1 MAVVQISRIQ
11 LRRGK
16 KLSGEGLPQLASGEL
31 AWAIDAQE
39 LWIGNGAVGEGAP
52 SVGNTRLLTEVDNL
66 LDFGTYIYKDG
77 DSIIQTGLDT
87 NYPVVRTLQ
96 SRMDDMVS
104 AAGYGIVSDTI
115 DQTTLIQH
123 AIDNLFLEN
132 ATTGVKSR
140 VTLVF
145 GPGQYSFSSTIYLPS
160 YVTILGAGMQ
170 KTVFNY
176 TPTFNITGST
186 TGTSAVLTTVN
197 ATSAMVGY
205 IVAGPGIPTNTTV
218 TTVVVGVSLTLS
230 NNTTLL
236 QSSVGFTVTNPAP
249 AFEFINDTSTTSLRK
264 TAVGIEYNL
273 QPKFCSLSEFT
284 LTTSA
289 IMSTAFSMYS
299 VRDSEFKNIE
309 LSGNLDLV
317 NGTSKAVELKA
328 FSSVVTCQR
337 NSFINVTAKGYINDV
352 YAEQD
357 IFNNLFS
364 DCKFLTS
371 MYGIQFGNFVM
382 NPVKTSRPV
391 GYEYGPRKNIIENCY
406 FDTINRE
413 GILITNGTGNRSR
426 GNTFS
431 NVGNDNSNY
440 LNSYNQIK
448 FISEGNSS
456 IQDNFDRSETY
467 DFIETTHTISPTDLS
482 HENYL
487 LPYKREVSGKV
498 QFTEKE
504 TRTLPVTYSPTS
516 FTNLFRIPVDA
527 SMSLDIN
534 YILESTSYTQM
545 RKGKLS
551 ISYDVNTS
559 TVQISDDYDYTGTA
573 LGNDNITFNASIV
586 SGCIMIVYKN
596 TNTNDTILSPSKFTY
611 SYSAL
616 S

>member
-77 DSIIQTGLDT
+77 DSIVQTGLDP

-96 SRMDDMVS
+96 SRLDDVVS
-104 AAGYGIVSDTI
+104 AAAYGIVSDTI
-115 DQTTLIQH
+115 DQTTLIQQ

-145 GPGQYSFSSTIYLPS
+145 APGEYTFSSTIYLPS
-160 YVTILGAGMQ
+160 YVTILGSGVQ
-170 KTVFNY
+170 KTIFHY
-176 TPTFNITGST
+176 
-186 TGTSAVLTTVN
+186 TGT
-197 ATSAMVGY
+197 GK
-205 IVAGPGIPTNTTV
+205 
-218 TTVVVGVSLTLS
+218 
-230 NNTTLL
+230 
-236 QSSVGFTVTNPAP
+236 
-249 AFEFINDTSTTSLRK
+249 AFEFINDTSTTSVRK

-284 LTTSA
+284 LTTSS
-289 IMSTAFSMYS
+289 ITATALSMYS
-299 VRDSEFKNIE
+299 VRDSVFSNIE
-309 LSGNLDLV
+309 LVGNFDAV
-317 NGTSKAVELKA
+317 SGTSKAVELKA

-337 NSFINVTAKGYINDV
+337 NSFINLTAKGYTNDI

-371 MYGIQFGNFVM
+371 KYGIQFGNFTM
-382 NPVKTSRPV
+382 NPVKSSRPA

-426 GNTFS
+426 GNTFKD
-431 NVGNDNSNY
+431 VGNNAAGNSYNV
-440 LNSYNQIK
+440 YNQIK
-448 FISEGNSS
+448 FVSEGNSS
-456 IQDNFDRSETY
+456 SQDNFDRSEPY
-467 DFIETTHTISPTDLS
+467 DFTESTHTTSATDLS
-482 HENYL
+482 HSNFVLSYV
-487 LPYKREVSGKV
+487 REVSGKV
-498 QFTEKE
+498 RFTETE
-504 TRTLPVTYSPTS
+504 TRTLPMIYSPTS
-516 FTNLFRIPVDA
+516 YSDLFRIPVNA
-527 SMSLDIN
+527 SMSLEIN

-545 RKGKLS
+545 RSGKL
-551 ISYDVNTS
+551 IVTYDVNTS
-559 TVQISDDYDYTGTA
+559 TVQIADEYDYTGTA
-573 LGNDNITFNASIV
+573 LGNDNITFNASILA
-586 SGCIMIVYKN
+586 GCIMIVYKN
-596 TNTNDTILSPSKFTY
+596 TNTNDNIGSPSKFTY

>member
-66 LDFGTYIYKDG
+66 LDFGAYIYKDG
-77 DSIIQTGLDT
+77 DSIVQTGLDT
-87 NYPVVRTLQ
+87 NYPIVRTLQ
-96 SRMDDMVS
+96 SRLDEMVS
-104 AAGYGIVSDTI
+104 AASYGIFSDTI
-115 DQTTLIQH
+115 NQQTLIQH

-145 GPGQYSFSSTIYLPS
+145 GPGEYTFNSTIYLPS
-160 YVTILGAGMQ
+160 YVTILGAGIQ
-170 KTVFNY
+170 KTKFNY
-176 TPTFNITGST
+176 AGTGK
-186 TGTSAVLTTVN
+186 
-197 ATSAMVGY
+197 
-205 IVAGPGIPTNTTV
+205 
-218 TTVVVGVSLTLS
+218 
-230 NNTTLL
+230 
-236 QSSVGFTVTNPAP
+236 
-249 AFEFINDTSTTSLRK
+249 AFEFINDTSTTTVRK

-284 LTTSA
+284 LTTSSIDA
-289 IMSTAFSMYS
+289 TALSMYA
-299 VRDSEFKNIE
+299 VRDSVFTNIE
-309 LSGNLDLV
+309 LVGNLDLV
-317 NGTSKAVELKA
+317 TGTSKAIELKA

-337 NSFINVTAKGYINDV
+337 NSFVNVTAKGYINDV

-371 MYGIQFGNFVM
+371 MYGIWFGNFVM
-382 NPVKTSRPV
+382 NPIKASRPV
-391 GYEYGPRKNIIENCY
+391 GYEFGPRKNIIENCY

-413 GILITNGTGNRSR
+413 GILITNGFGNRSR
-426 GNTFS
+426 GNTFKD
-431 NVGNDNSNY
+431 VGNNAGGNAT
-440 LNSYNQIK
+440 NIYNQIK
-448 FISEGNSS
+448 FTSEGNSS
-456 IQDNFDRSETY
+456 SQENFDRSNPF
-467 DFIETTHTISPTDLS
+467 DTTEDISRG
-482 HENYL
+482 NYGL
-487 LPYKREVSGKV
+487 TYKREVSGKV
-498 QFTEKE
+498 QFTETE
-504 TRTLPVTYSPTS
+504 TRTLPVIYSPTS
-516 FTNLFRIPVDA
+516 FSNLFRIPVDA
-527 SMSLDIN
+527 SMSLEIN

-545 RKGKLS
+545 RRGKLS

-596 TNTNDTILSPSKFTY
+596 TNTNDTTLIPSKFTY

>member
-77 DSIIQTGLDT
+77 DSIVQTGLDT

-96 SRMDDMVS
+96 SRLDEMVS
-104 AAGYGIVSDTI
+104 AASYGIVSDTI
-115 DQTTLIQH
+115 NQQTLIQH

-145 GPGQYSFSSTIYLPS
+145 GPGEYTFNSTIYLPS
-160 YVTILGAGMQ
+160 YVTILGAGIQ
-170 KTVFNY
+170 KTKFNY
-176 TPTFNITGST
+176 TPTTFNITGST
-186 TGTSAVLTTVN
+186 TGTSAVVTTAN

-205 IVAGPGIPTNTTV
+205 VIVGTGIPTNTTV

-236 QSSVGFTVTNPAP
+236 QSSVGFTVIDPAP
-249 AFEFINDTSTTSLRK
+249 AFEFINDTSTTSVRK

-289 IMSTAFSMYS
+289 IISTALSMYA

-309 LSGNLDLV
+309 LIGNLNLV
-317 NGTSKAVELKA
+317 TGTSKAIELKA

-337 NSFINVTAKGYINDV
+337 NSFINVTADRYINDV

-371 MYGIQFGNFVM
+371 MYGIRFGNFVM
-382 NPVKTSRPV
+382 NPVKASRPV
-391 GYEYGPRKNIIENCY
+391 GYEYGPRKNIIENCF

-413 GILITNGTGNRSR
+413 GILITNGFGNRSR
-426 GNTFS
+426 GNTFKD
-431 NVGNDNSNY
+431 VGNNAGGNATN
-440 LNSYNQIK
+440 LYNQIK

-456 IQDNFDRSETY
+456 SQENFDRSNPF
-467 DFIETTHTISPTDLS
+467 DTTEDLS
-482 HENYL
+482 RGNYVL
-487 LPYKREVSGKV
+487 TYKREVSGKV
-498 QFTEKE
+498 QFNETE
-504 TRTLPVTYSPTS
+504 TRTLPLIYSPTS
-516 FTNLFRIPVDA
+516 YSNLFRIPVDA
-527 SMSLDIN
+527 SMSLEIN

-551 ISYDVNTS
+551 ISYDVNTNI
-559 TVQISDDYDYTGTA
+559 VQISDDYDYTGTA
-573 LGNDNITFNASIV
+573 DGDNNITFNASTLV
-586 SGCIMIVYKN
+586 ANCVMIVYKN
-596 TNTNDTILSPSKFTY
+596 TNTNDTTLVPSKFTY

>member
-66 LDFGTYIYKDG
+66 LDFGTYIYKDS
-77 DSIIQTGLDT
+77 DSIVQTGVDA

-96 SRMDDMVS
+96 SRLDDVVS
-104 AAGYGIVSDTI
+104 AAAYGILSDTI
-115 DQTTLIQH
+115 DQTTLIQY

-145 GPGQYSFSSTIYLPS
+145 APGEYTFSSTIYLPS
-160 YVTILGAGMQ
+160 YVTILGAGVQ
-170 KTVFNY
+170 KTVFHY
-176 TPTFNITGST
+176 
-186 TGTSAVLTTVN
+186 TGT
-197 ATSAMVGY
+197 GK
-205 IVAGPGIPTNTTV
+205 
-218 TTVVVGVSLTLS
+218 
-230 NNTTLL
+230 
-236 QSSVGFTVTNPAP
+236 
-249 AFEFINDTSTTSLRK
+249 AFEFINDTSTTSVRK
-264 TAVGIEYNL
+264 TVVGIEYNL

-284 LTTSA
+284 LTTSV
-289 IMSTAFSMYS
+289 ITATALSMYS

-309 LSGNLDLV
+309 LVGNFDSV
-317 NGTSKAVELKA
+317 SGTSKAVDLKA
-328 FSSVVTCQR
+328 LSSVVTCQR
-337 NSFINVTAKGYINDV
+337 NSFINVSAKGYTTDI

-371 MYGIQFGNFVM
+371 MYGIQFGNFTM
-382 NPVKTSRPV
+382 NPVKTSRPT

-413 GILITNGTGNRSR
+413 GILITNGSGNRSR
-426 GNTFS
+426 GNTFKD
-431 NVGNDNSNY
+431 VGNNAGGNSN
-440 LNSYNQIK
+440 NVYNQIK
-448 FISEGNSS
+448 FVSEGNSS
-456 IQDNFDRSETY
+456 SQDNFDRSEPY
-467 DFIETTHTISPTDLS
+467 DFTETTHTTSLSELS
-482 HENYL
+482 HENYFL
-487 LPYKREVSGKV
+487 TYVREVSGKV
-498 QFTEKE
+498 RFTETE

-516 FTNLFRIPVDA
+516 YSNLFRIPVNA
-527 SMSLDIN
+527 SMSLEIN
-534 YILESTSYTQM
+534 YILESTSYSQM
-545 RKGKLS
+545 RSGKL
-551 ISYDVNTS
+551 IVTYDVGTG
-559 TVQISDDYDYTGTA
+559 TVQLADEYDYTGTA

-596 TNTNDTILSPSKFTY
+596 ANTNDIISAPSKFTY

>member
-77 DSIIQTGLDT
+77 DSIVQTGLDT
-87 NYPVVRTLQ
+87 NYPIVRTLQ
-96 SRMDDMVS
+96 SRLDEMVS
-104 AAGYGIVSDTI
+104 AASYGIFSDTI
-115 DQTTLIQH
+115 NQQTLIQH

-145 GPGQYSFSSTIYLPS
+145 GPGEYTFNSTIYLPS
-160 YVTILGAGMQ
+160 YVTILGAGIQ
-170 KTVFNY
+170 KTKFNY
-176 TPTFNITGST
+176 AGTGK
-186 TGTSAVLTTVN
+186 
-197 ATSAMVGY
+197 
-205 IVAGPGIPTNTTV
+205 
-218 TTVVVGVSLTLS
+218 
-230 NNTTLL
+230 
-236 QSSVGFTVTNPAP
+236 
-249 AFEFINDTSTTSLRK
+249 AFEFINDTSTTTVRK

-284 LTTSA
+284 LTTSSIDA
-289 IMSTAFSMYS
+289 TALSMYA
-299 VRDSEFKNIE
+299 VRDSVFTNIE
-309 LSGNLDLV
+309 LVGNLDLV
-317 NGTSKAVELKA
+317 TGTSKAIELKA

-337 NSFINVTAKGYINDV
+337 NSFVNVTAKGYINDV

-371 MYGIQFGNFVM
+371 MYGIWFGNFVM
-382 NPVKTSRPV
+382 NPVKASRPV
-391 GYEYGPRKNIIENCY
+391 GYEFGPRKNIIENCY

-413 GILITNGTGNRSR
+413 GILITNGFGNRSR
-426 GNTFS
+426 GNTFKD
-431 NVGNDNSNY
+431 VGNNAGGNAT
-440 LNSYNQIK
+440 NIYNQIK
-448 FISEGNSS
+448 FTSEGNSS
-456 IQDNFDRSETY
+456 SQENFDRSNPF
-467 DFIETTHTISPTDLS
+467 DTTEDISRG
-482 HENYL
+482 NYGL
-487 LPYKREVSGKV
+487 TYKREVSGKV
-498 QFTEKE
+498 QFTETE
-504 TRTLPVTYSPTS
+504 TRTLPVIYSPTS
-516 FTNLFRIPVDA
+516 FSNLFRIPVDA
-527 SMSLDIN
+527 SMSLEIN

-545 RKGKLS
+545 RRGKLS

-596 TNTNDTILSPSKFTY
+596 TNTNDTTLIPSKFTY

>member
-176 TPTFNITGST
+176 TGTGK
-186 TGTSAVLTTVN
+186 
-197 ATSAMVGY
+197 
-205 IVAGPGIPTNTTV
+205 
-218 TTVVVGVSLTLS
+218 
-230 NNTTLL
+230 
-236 QSSVGFTVTNPAP
+236 
-249 AFEFINDTSTTSLRK
+249 AFEFINDTSTTSVRK

-273 QPKFCSLSEFT
+273 QPKFCALSEFT
-284 LTTSA
+284 LNTTTISA
-289 IMSTAFSMYS
+289 TALSMYS

-317 NGTSKAVELKA
+317 TGTSKAVELKA

-371 MYGIQFGNFVM
+371 VYGIQFGNFVM
-382 NPVKTSRPV
+382 NPVKASRPV

-467 DFIETTHTISPTDLS
+467 DFTETTHTISPTDLS

-498 QFTEKE
+498 HFTEKE

-596 TNTNDTILSPSKFTY
+596 TNTNDTIISPSKFTY

>member
-66 LDFGTYIYKDG
+66 LDFGTYIYKDNA
-77 DSIIQTGLDT
+77 SIIQTGLDT

-96 SRMDDMVS
+96 SRLDDVVS
-104 AAGYGIVSDTI
+104 AASYGIVSDTI
-115 DQTTLIQH
+115 DQATLIQH

-132 ATTGVKSR
+132 ATTGTKSR

-145 GPGQYSFSSTIYLPS
+145 APGEYTFSATIYLPS
-160 YVTILGAGMQ
+160 YVTILGAGTQ
-170 KTVFNY
+170 KTVFHY
-176 TPTFNITGST
+176 
-186 TGTSAVLTTVN
+186 TGTGN
-197 ATSAMVGY
+197 
-205 IVAGPGIPTNTTV
+205 
-218 TTVVVGVSLTLS
+218 
-230 NNTTLL
+230 
-236 QSSVGFTVTNPAP
+236 
-249 AFEFINDTSTTSLRK
+249 AFEFINDTSTTSIRK
-264 TAVGIEYNL
+264 TSAGIEYNL

-284 LTTSA
+284 LTTSS
-289 IMSTAFSMYS
+289 ITANALSMYS
-299 VRDSEFKNIE
+299 VRDSMFSNIE
-309 LSGNLDLV
+309 LVGNLDLV
-317 NGTSKAVELKA
+317 SGTSKALELKA

-364 DCKFLTS
+364 DCKFLNS
-371 MYGIQFGNFVM
+371 KYGIWFGNFTM
-382 NPVKTSRPV
+382 NPVKASRPV

-426 GNTFS
+426 GNTFKD
-431 NVGNDNSNY
+431 VGNNAGGNSN
-440 LNSYNQIK
+440 NVYNQIK
-448 FISEGNSS
+448 FVAEGNSS
-456 IQDNFDRSETY
+456 SQDNFDRSEPY
-467 DFIETTHTISPTDLS
+467 DFIETTHTTSPTDLS
-482 HENYL
+482 HSNYIL
-487 LPYKREVSGKV
+487 TYVREVSGKV
-498 QFTEKE
+498 RFTETE
-504 TRTLPVTYSPTS
+504 TRTLPLTYAPTS
-516 FTNLFRIPVDA
+516 YVDLFRIPVNA
-527 SMSLDIN
+527 SMSLEIN
-534 YILESTSYTQM
+534 YILESSSYTQM
-545 RKGKLS
+545 RSGKLS

-573 LGNDNITFNASIV
+573 LGNDNITFNASV
-586 SGCIMIVYKN
+586 LAGCIMIVYKN
-596 TNTNDTILSPSKFTY
+596 MNTNDTTVAPSKFTY

>member
-160 YVTILGAGMQ
+160 YVTILGAGIQ

-218 TTVVVGVSLTLS
+218 TTVVVGVRLTLS

-289 IMSTAFSMYS
+289 IMSTALSMYS

-337 NSFINVTAKGYINDV
+337 NSFVNVTAKGYTNDV

-371 MYGIQFGNFVM
+371 MYGIWFGNFTM
-382 NPVKTSRPV
+382 NPVKASRPV

-413 GILITNGTGNRSR
+413 GILITNGFGNKSR
-426 GNTFS
+426 GNTFKD
-431 NVGNDNSNY
+431 VGNNAGGNAT
-440 LNSYNQIK
+440 NIYNQIK

-456 IQDNFDRSETY
+456 SQENFDRSNPFDSTE
-467 DFIETTHTISPTDLS
+467 DIS
-482 HENYL
+482 HGNYGL
-487 LPYKREVSGKV
+487 TYKREVSGKV
-498 QFTEKE
+498 QFTETE
-504 TRTLPVTYSPTS
+504 TRTLPMIYSPTS
-516 FTNLFRIPVDA
+516 FSNLFRIPVDA
-527 SMSLDIN
+527 SMSLEIN

-559 TVQISDDYDYTGTA
+559 TVQISDDYDYTGT
-573 LGNDNITFNASIV
+573 LYGNDNITFNASII

-596 TNTNDTILSPSKFTY
+596 ANTNDNSGAPSKFTY

>member
-115 DQTTLIQH
+115 DQTTVIQH

-160 YVTILGAGMQ
+160 YVTILGAGIQ

-176 TPTFNITGST
+176 TG
-186 TGTSAVLTTVN
+186 
-197 ATSAMVGY
+197 
-205 IVAGPGIPTNTTV
+205 AGK
-218 TTVVVGVSLTLS
+218 
-230 NNTTLL
+230 
-236 QSSVGFTVTNPAP
+236 

-264 TAVGIEYNL
+264 TVVGIEYNL

-284 LTTSA
+284 LNTTTISA
-289 IMSTAFSMYS
+289 TALSMYS

-317 NGTSKAVELKA
+317 TGTSKAVELKA

-337 NSFINVTAKGYINDV
+337 NSFINVTAKGYIDDV

-371 MYGIQFGNFVM
+371 KYGIQFGNFTM
-382 NPVKTSRPV
+382 NPVKASRPV

-413 GILITNGTGNRSR
+413 GILITNGFGNRSR
-426 GNTFS
+426 GNTFK
-431 NVGNDNSNY
+431 NVGNNAGGNAT
-440 LNSYNQIK
+440 NIYNQIK

-456 IQDNFDRSETY
+456 SQENFDRSDPFDSTE
-467 DFIETTHTISPTDLS
+467 DIS
-482 HENYL
+482 HGNYNL
-487 LPYKREVSGKV
+487 TYKREVSGKI
-498 QFTEKE
+498 QFTETE
-504 TRTLPVTYSPTS
+504 TRTISVIYSPTTYS
-516 FTNLFRIPVDA
+516 NLFRIPVDA
-527 SMSLDIN
+527 SMSFDIN
-534 YILESTSYTQM
+534 YILESTSYAQM

-551 ISYDVNTS
+551 ISYDINTGS
-559 TVQISDDYDYTGTA
+559 VQISDDYDYTGTA
-573 LGNDNITFNASIV
+573 LGDNNITFNASSVIV
-586 SGCIMIVYKN
+586 ANCIMIIYKN
-596 TNTNDTILSPSKFTY
+596 TNTNDTTLSPSKFTY
-611 SYSAL
+611 TYSAL

>member
-77 DSIIQTGLDT
+77 DSVVQTGVDP

-96 SRMDDMVS
+96 SRLDDMVS
-104 AAGYGIVSDTI
+104 AAAYGIVSDTI
-115 DQTTLIQH
+115 DQTTLIQY

-145 GPGQYSFSSTIYLPS
+145 APGEYTFSSTIYLPS
-160 YVTILGAGMQ
+160 YVTILGAGIQ

-176 TPTFNITGST
+176 TGTGK
-186 TGTSAVLTTVN
+186 
-197 ATSAMVGY
+197 
-205 IVAGPGIPTNTTV
+205 
-218 TTVVVGVSLTLS
+218 
-230 NNTTLL
+230 
-236 QSSVGFTVTNPAP
+236 
-249 AFEFINDTSTTSLRK
+249 AFEFINDTSTTSVRK
-264 TAVGIEYNL
+264 TTVGIEYNL

-284 LTTSA
+284 LNTTTISA
-289 IMSTAFSMYS
+289 TALSMYS
-299 VRDSEFKNIE
+299 VRDSVFTNIE
-309 LSGNLDLV
+309 LVGNFDLV
-317 NGTSKAVELKA
+317 AGTSNAIELKA
-328 FSSVVTCQR
+328 FSSIVTCQR
-337 NSFINVTAKGYINDV
+337 NSFVNVTAKGYTNDV

-364 DCKFLTS
+364 DCKFINS
-371 MYGIQFGNFVM
+371 KYGIWFGNFTM
-382 NPVKTSRPV
+382 NPIKASRPV

-413 GILITNGTGNRSR
+413 GILITNGFGNRSR
-426 GNTFS
+426 GNTFK
-431 NVGNDNSNY
+431 NVGNNAGGNAT
-440 LNSYNQIK
+440 NIYNQIK

-456 IQDNFDRSETY
+456 SQENFDRSDPFDSTE
-467 DFIETTHTISPTDLS
+467 DISHGNFGLT
-482 HENYL
+482 
-487 LPYKREVSGKV
+487 YKREVSGKI
-498 QFTEKE
+498 QFTETE
-504 TRTLPVTYSPTS
+504 TRTLSVTYSPTS
-516 FTNLFRIPVDA
+516 YSNLFRIPVDA
-527 SMSLDIN
+527 SMSLEIN

-551 ISYDVNTS
+551 ISYDVTTS

-573 LGNDNITFNASIV
+573 LGNDNIMFNASIV
-586 SGCIMIVYKN
+586 ADCIMIVYKN
-596 TNTNDTILSPSKFTY
+596 TNTNDTTISPSKFTY

>member
-77 DSIIQTGLDT
+77 DSIVQTGLDT

-96 SRMDDMVS
+96 SRLDEMVS

-289 IMSTAFSMYS
+289 IMSTAFSMYA

-309 LSGNLDLV
+309 LIGNLNLV
-317 NGTSKAVELKA
+317 TGTSKAVELKA
-328 FSSVVTCQR
+328 FSSIVTCQR
-337 NSFINVTAKGYINDV
+337 NSFINVTANGYIDDV

-371 MYGIQFGNFVM
+371 KYGIQFGNFVM
-382 NPVKTSRPV
+382 NPVKASRPV

-413 GILITNGTGNRSR
+413 GILITNGFGNRSR
-426 GNTFS
+426 GNTFK
-431 NVGNDNSNY
+431 NVGNNAGGNSTNI
-440 LNSYNQIK
+440 YNQIK

-456 IQDNFDRSETY
+456 SQENFDRSDPFDSTE
-467 DFIETTHTISPTDLS
+467 DIS
-482 HENYL
+482 HGNYGL
-487 LPYKREVSGKV
+487 TYKREVSGKV
-498 QFTEKE
+498 QFAETE
-504 TRTLPVTYSPTS
+504 TRTLSVIYSPTTYS
-516 FTNLFRIPVDA
+516 NLFRIPVDA
-527 SMSLDIN
+527 SMSFDIN
-534 YILESTSYTQM
+534 YILESTAYTQM

-551 ISYDVNTS
+551 ISYDVNTN

-573 LGNDNITFNASIV
+573 LGDNNITFNASTLIV
-586 SGCIMIVYKN
+586 ADCIMIIYKN
-596 TNTNDTILSPSKFTY
+596 TNTNDTTLSPSKFTY

>member
-77 DSIIQTGLDT
+77 DSIVETGLDT

-96 SRMDDMVS
+96 SRLDDIVS
-104 AAGYGIVSDTI
+104 AAAYGIVSDTI

-145 GPGQYSFSSTIYLPS
+145 APGEYTFSSTIYLPS

-176 TPTFNITGST
+176 TG
-186 TGTSAVLTTVN
+186 
-197 ATSAMVGY
+197 
-205 IVAGPGIPTNTTV
+205 AGK
-218 TTVVVGVSLTLS
+218 
-230 NNTTLL
+230 
-236 QSSVGFTVTNPAP
+236 
-249 AFEFINDTSTTSLRK
+249 AFEFINDTSTTSVRR

-284 LTTSA
+284 LNTTTISA
-289 IMSTAFSMYS
+289 TALSMYS
-299 VRDSEFKNIE
+299 VRDSVFTNIE
-309 LSGNLDLV
+309 LVGNLDLV
-317 NGTSKAVELKA
+317 SGTSKAVELKA
-328 FSSVVTCQR
+328 FSSVVTSQR
-337 NSFINVTAKGYINDV
+337 NSFVNVTTKGYTNDV

-364 DCKFLTS
+364 DCKFINS
-371 MYGIQFGNFVM
+371 KYGIWFGNFVM
-382 NPVKTSRPV
+382 NPVKASRPV

-413 GILITNGTGNRSR
+413 GILITNGFGNRSR
-426 GNTFS
+426 GNTFKD
-431 NVGNDNSNY
+431 VGNNAAGNT
-440 LNSYNQIK
+440 NNVYNQIK
-448 FISEGNSS
+448 FVSEGNSS
-456 IQDNFDRSETY
+456 SQENFDRSNPFDATE
-467 DFIETTHTISPTDLS
+467 DLS
-482 HENYL
+482 HGNFSNSYL
-487 LPYKREVSGKV
+487 REVSGKV
-498 QFTEKE
+498 KFTETE
-504 TRTLPVTYSPTS
+504 TRTLPLVYSPTS
-516 FTNLFRIPVDA
+516 YSNLFRIPVDA
-527 SMSLDIN
+527 SMSFDIN
-534 YILESTSYTQM
+534 YILESTSYSQM

-551 ISYDVNTS
+551 VSYDVDTN
-559 TVQISDDYDYTGTA
+559 TVQISDDYDYTGTPT
-573 LGNDNITFNASIV
+573 GDNNITFNASAVIV
-586 SGCIMIVYKN
+586 ADCIMIVYKN
-596 TNTNDTILSPSKFTY
+596 ANTNDTTLSPSKFTY
-611 SYSAL
+611 TYSAL

>member
-77 DSIIQTGLDT
+77 DSIVQTGLDS

-96 SRMDDMVS
+96 SRLDDMVS
-104 AAGYGIVSDTI
+104 AAGFGIVSDTI

-160 YVTILGAGMQ
+160 YVTILGAGIQ

-176 TPTFNITGST
+176 TGTGK
-186 TGTSAVLTTVN
+186 
-197 ATSAMVGY
+197 
-205 IVAGPGIPTNTTV
+205 
-218 TTVVVGVSLTLS
+218 
-230 NNTTLL
+230 
-236 QSSVGFTVTNPAP
+236 
-249 AFEFINDTSTTSLRK
+249 AFEFINDTSTISARK

-284 LTTSA
+284 LNTTTISA
-289 IMSTAFSMYS
+289 TALSMYS

-317 NGTSKAVELKA
+317 DGTSKAVELKA
-328 FSSVVTCQR
+328 FSSIVTCQR
-337 NSFINVTAKGYINDV
+337 NSFVNVTAKGYIDDV

-364 DCKFLTS
+364 DCKFINS
-371 MYGIQFGNFVM
+371 MYGIQFGNFIM
-382 NPVKTSRPV
+382 NPVKASRPV

-413 GILITNGTGNRSR
+413 GILITNGFGNRSR
-426 GNTFS
+426 GNTFK
-431 NVGNDNSNY
+431 NVGNNAGGNAT
-440 LNSYNQIK
+440 NAYNQIK

-456 IQDNFDRSETY
+456 SQENFDRS
-467 DFIETTHTISPTDLS
+467 DPFDTTEDIS
-482 HENYL
+482 HGNYSL
-487 LPYKREVSGKV
+487 LYKREVSGKI
-498 QFTEKE
+498 QFNETE
-504 TRTLPVTYSPTS
+504 TRTLDVIYSPTS
-516 FTNLFRIPVDA
+516 YSNLFRIPVDA
-527 SMSLDIN
+527 SMSFDIN

-551 ISYDVNTS
+551 ISYDVNTN

-573 LGNDNITFNASIV
+573 LGDNNITFNASAAIV
-586 SGCIMIVYKN
+586 ADCIMIVYKN
-596 TNTNDTILSPSKFTY
+596 TNTNDTTGSPSKFTY

>member
-145 GPGQYSFSSTIYLPS
+145 GPGQYTFSSTIYLPS
-160 YVTILGAGMQ
+160 YVTILGAGVQ

-176 TPTFNITGST
+176 TGTGK
-186 TGTSAVLTTVN
+186 
-197 ATSAMVGY
+197 
-205 IVAGPGIPTNTTV
+205 
-218 TTVVVGVSLTLS
+218 
-230 NNTTLL
+230 
-236 QSSVGFTVTNPAP
+236 
-249 AFEFINDTSTTSLRK
+249 AFEFINDTSTTTVRK

-284 LTTSA
+284 LNTTLISA
-289 IMSTAFSMYS
+289 TALSMYS
-299 VRDSEFKNIE
+299 VRDSVFTNIE
-309 LSGNLDLV
+309 LVGNLDLV
-317 NGTSKAVELKA
+317 TGTSKAIELKA

-337 NSFINVTAKGYINDV
+337 NSFVNVTAKGYINDV

-371 MYGIQFGNFVM
+371 MYGIWFGNFVM
-382 NPVKTSRPV
+382 NPVKASRPV
-391 GYEYGPRKNIIENCY
+391 GYEFGPRKNIIENCY

-413 GILITNGTGNRSR
+413 GILITNGFGNRSR
-426 GNTFS
+426 SNTFKD
-431 NVGNDNSNY
+431 VGNNAGGNAT
-440 LNSYNQIK
+440 NIYNQIK

-456 IQDNFDRSETY
+456 SQENFDRSDPFDSTA
-467 DFIETTHTISPTDLS
+467 DIS
-482 HENYL
+482 HGNYGL
-487 LPYKREVSGKV
+487 TYKREVSGKI
-498 QFTEKE
+498 QFTETE
-504 TRTLPVTYSPTS
+504 TRTLPVVYSPTS
-516 FTNLFRIPVDA
+516 FSNLFRIPVDA
-527 SMSLDIN
+527 SMSLEIT
-534 YILESTSYTQM
+534 YILESTANTQM
-545 RKGKLS
+545 RRGKLS
-551 ISYDVNTS
+551 ISYDINTS

-596 TNTNDTILSPSKFTY
+596 TNTNDTTLVPSKFTY

>member
-77 DSIIQTGLDT
+77 DSIVQTGLDT
-87 NYPVVRTLQ
+87 NYPMVRTLQ
-96 SRMDDMVS
+96 SRLDDVVS
-104 AAGYGIVSDTI
+104 AAAYGIVSDTI
-115 DQTTLIQH
+115 DQTTRIQH
-123 AIDNLFLEN
+123 AVDNLFLEN

-140 VTLVF
+140 VTLMF
-145 GPGQYSFSSTIYLPS
+145 APGEYTFSSTIYLPS
-160 YVTILGAGMQ
+160 YVTILGAGIQ

-176 TPTFNITGST
+176 TG
-186 TGTSAVLTTVN
+186 
-197 ATSAMVGY
+197 
-205 IVAGPGIPTNTTV
+205 AGK
-218 TTVVVGVSLTLS
+218 
-230 NNTTLL
+230 
-236 QSSVGFTVTNPAP
+236 
-249 AFEFINDTSTTSLRK
+249 AFEFINDTSTISVRK

-284 LTTSA
+284 INTTSIAATA
-289 IMSTAFSMYS
+289 ISMYS
-299 VRDSEFKNIE
+299 VRDSMFANIE
-309 LSGNLDLV
+309 LVGNFNAVSGS
-317 NGTSKAVELKA
+317 SKAVELKA

-337 NSFINVTAKGYINDV
+337 NSFINVTAKGYTNDV

-371 MYGIQFGNFVM
+371 MYGINFGNFTM
-382 NPVKTSRPV
+382 NPVKASRPV

-406 FDTINRE
+406 FDTINKE

-426 GNTFS
+426 GNTFR
-431 NVGNDNSNY
+431 NVGNNASGNSN
-440 LNSYNQIK
+440 NVYNQIK
-448 FISEGNSS
+448 FVSEGNSS
-456 IQDNFDRSETY
+456 SQDNFDRSEPY
-467 DFIETTHTISPTDLS
+467 DFTESTHTTSATDLS
-482 HENYL
+482 HSNFILSYV
-487 LPYKREVSGKV
+487 REVSGKV
-498 QFTEKE
+498 RFTETE
-504 TRTLPVTYSPTS
+504 TRTLPMIYSPTS
-516 FTNLFRIPVDA
+516 YSDLFRIPVNA
-527 SMSLDIN
+527 SMSLEIN

-545 RKGKLS
+545 RSGKL
-551 ISYDVNTS
+551 IVTYDVTTS
-559 TVQISDDYDYTGTA
+559 TVQIADEYDYTGTA
-573 LGNDNITFNASIV
+573 LGNDNITFNASIL

-596 TNTNDTILSPSKFTY
+596 ANTNDNIGSPSKFTY

>member
-77 DSIIQTGLDT
+77 DSIVQTGLDA

-96 SRMDDMVS
+96 SRLDDMVS

-115 DQTTLIQH
+115 DQTTLIQQ

-145 GPGQYSFSSTIYLPS
+145 GPGQYTFSSTIYLPS
-160 YVTILGAGMQ
+160 YVTILGAGIQ
-170 KTVFNY
+170 KTKFNY
-176 TPTFNITGST
+176 TGTGK
-186 TGTSAVLTTVN
+186 
-197 ATSAMVGY
+197 
-205 IVAGPGIPTNTTV
+205 
-218 TTVVVGVSLTLS
+218 
-230 NNTTLL
+230 
-236 QSSVGFTVTNPAP
+236 
-249 AFEFINDTSTTSLRK
+249 AFEFINDTSTTTVRK

-284 LTTSA
+284 LNTTSIA
-289 IMSTAFSMYS
+289 ATALSMYS
-299 VRDSEFKNIE
+299 VRDSVFTNIE
-309 LSGNLDLV
+309 LAGNLNLV
-317 NGTSKAVELKA
+317 TGTSKAIELKA
-328 FSSVVTCQR
+328 FSSIVTCQR
-337 NSFINVTAKGYINDV
+337 NSFINVTANGYINDV

-371 MYGIQFGNFVM
+371 MYGIWFGNFVM
-382 NPVKTSRPV
+382 NPVKASRPV

-413 GILITNGTGNRSR
+413 GILITNGFGNRSR
-426 GNTFS
+426 GNTFKD
-431 NVGNDNSNY
+431 VGNNAGGNATN
-440 LNSYNQIK
+440 LYNQIK
-448 FISEGNSS
+448 FVSEGNSS
-456 IQDNFDRSETY
+456 SQENFDRSNPF
-467 DFIETTHTISPTDLS
+467 DTTEDLS
-482 HENYL
+482 RGNYGL
-487 LPYKREVSGKV
+487 TYKREVSGKM
-498 QFTEKE
+498 QFTETE

-516 FTNLFRIPVDA
+516 FANLFRIPVDA
-527 SMSLDIN
+527 SMSFDIN
-534 YILESTSYTQM
+534 YILESTAYTQM

-551 ISYDVNTS
+551 ISYDVNTN

-573 LGNDNITFNASIV
+573 LGDDNITFNASTLIV
-586 SGCIMIVYKN
+586 ADCIMIIYKN
-596 TNTNDTILSPSKFTY
+596 TNTNDTTLVPSKFTY

>member
-1 MAVVQISRIQ
+1 
-11 LRRGK
+11 
-16 KLSGEGLPQLASGEL
+16 
-31 AWAIDAQE
+31 
-39 LWIGNGAVGEGAP
+39 
-52 SVGNTRLLTEVDNL
+52 
-66 LDFGTYIYKDG
+66 
-77 DSIIQTGLDT
+77 
-87 NYPVVRTLQ
+87 
-96 SRMDDMVS
+96 MDDMVS

-160 YVTILGAGMQ
+160 YVTILGAGIQ

-176 TPTFNITGST
+176 TGTGK
-186 TGTSAVLTTVN
+186 
-197 ATSAMVGY
+197 
-205 IVAGPGIPTNTTV
+205 
-218 TTVVVGVSLTLS
+218 
-230 NNTTLL
+230 
-236 QSSVGFTVTNPAP
+236 

-264 TAVGIEYNL
+264 TAVGITYNL

-284 LTTSA
+284 LNTTVISA
-289 IMSTAFSMYS
+289 TALSMYA

-317 NGTSKAVELKA
+317 TGTSKAVELKA
-328 FSSVVTCQR
+328 FSSVTTCQR
-337 NSFINVTAKGYINDV
+337 NSFINVTAKGYIDDV

-371 MYGIQFGNFVM
+371 KYGIQFGNFTM
-382 NPVKTSRPV
+382 NPVKASRPV

-413 GILITNGTGNRSR
+413 GILITNGFGNRSR
-426 GNTFS
+426 GNTFK
-431 NVGNDNSNY
+431 NVGNNAGGNSTNI
-440 LNSYNQIK
+440 YNQIK

-456 IQDNFDRSETY
+456 SQENFDRSDPFDSTE
-467 DFIETTHTISPTDLS
+467 DIS
-482 HENYL
+482 HGNYFL
-487 LPYKREVSGKV
+487 TYKREVSGKI
-498 QFTEKE
+498 QFTETE
-504 TRTLPVTYSPTS
+504 TRTLPVIYSPTTYS
-516 FTNLFRIPVDA
+516 NLFRIPVDA
-527 SMSLDIN
+527 SMSLEIN

-545 RKGKLS
+545 RSGKL
-551 ISYDVNTS
+551 IITYDVNTN
-559 TVQISDDYDYTGTA
+559 TVQIADEYDYTGTA

-596 TNTNDTILSPSKFTY
+596 ANTNDNITAPSKFTY

>member
-77 DSIIQTGLDT
+77 DSIVQTGLDS

-96 SRMDDMVS
+96 SRLDDMVS
-104 AAGYGIVSDTI
+104 AAGFGIVSDTI

-160 YVTILGAGMQ
+160 YVTILGAGIQ

-176 TPTFNITGST
+176 TGTGK
-186 TGTSAVLTTVN
+186 
-197 ATSAMVGY
+197 
-205 IVAGPGIPTNTTV
+205 
-218 TTVVVGVSLTLS
+218 
-230 NNTTLL
+230 
-236 QSSVGFTVTNPAP
+236 
-249 AFEFINDTSTTSLRK
+249 AFEFINDTSTISARK

-284 LTTSA
+284 LNTTTISA
-289 IMSTAFSMYS
+289 TALSMYS

-317 NGTSKAVELKA
+317 DGTSKAVELKA
-328 FSSVVTCQR
+328 FSSIVTCQR
-337 NSFINVTAKGYINDV
+337 NSFVNVTAKGYIDDV

-364 DCKFLTS
+364 DCKFINS
-371 MYGIQFGNFVM
+371 MYGIQFGNFIM
-382 NPVKTSRPV
+382 NPVKASRPV

-413 GILITNGTGNRSR
+413 GILITNGFGNRSR
-426 GNTFS
+426 GNTFK
-431 NVGNDNSNY
+431 NVGNNAGGNAT
-440 LNSYNQIK
+440 NAYNQIK

-456 IQDNFDRSETY
+456 SQENFDRS
-467 DFIETTHTISPTDLS
+467 DPFDTTEDIS
-482 HENYL
+482 HGNYFL
-487 LPYKREVSGKV
+487 TYKREVSGKI
-498 QFTEKE
+498 QFNETE
-504 TRTLPVTYSPTS
+504 TRTLDVIYSPTS
-516 FTNLFRIPVDA
+516 YSNLFRIPVDA
-527 SMSLDIN
+527 SMSFDIN

-551 ISYDVNTS
+551 ISYDVNTN

-573 LGNDNITFNASIV
+573 LGDNNITFNASAAIV
-586 SGCIMIVYKN
+586 ADCIMIVYKN
-596 TNTNDTILSPSKFTY
+596 TNTNDTTGSPSKFTY

>member
-77 DSIIQTGLDT
+77 DSIVQTGLDT

-96 SRMDDMVS
+96 SRLDDVVS
-104 AAGYGIVSDTI
+104 AASYGIVSDTI

-132 ATTGVKSR
+132 ATTGIKSR

-145 GPGQYSFSSTIYLPS
+145 GPGEYTFSSTIYLPS
-160 YVTILGAGMQ
+160 YVTIVGAGIQ

-176 TPTFNITGST
+176 T
-186 TGTSAVLTTVN
+186 GTVK
-197 ATSAMVGY
+197 
-205 IVAGPGIPTNTTV
+205 
-218 TTVVVGVSLTLS
+218 
-230 NNTTLL
+230 
-236 QSSVGFTVTNPAP
+236 
-249 AFEFINDTSTTSLRK
+249 AFEFINDTSTTSVRK

-273 QPKFCSLSEFT
+273 QPKFCSLAEFT
-284 LTTSA
+284 LNTTTISA
-289 IMSTAFSMYS
+289 TALSMYS
-299 VRDSEFKNIE
+299 VRDSVFTNIE
-309 LSGNLDLV
+309 LVGNLDLV
-317 NGTSKAVELKA
+317 DGTSNAVELKA
-328 FSSVVTCQR
+328 FSSIVTCQR
-337 NSFINVTAKGYINDV
+337 NSFINVTAKGYTNDV

-364 DCKFLTS
+364 DCKFINS
-371 MYGIQFGNFVM
+371 KYGIWFGNFTM
-382 NPVKTSRPV
+382 NPVKASRPV

-413 GILITNGTGNRSR
+413 GILITNGFGNRSR
-426 GNTFS
+426 GNTFKD
-431 NVGNDNSNY
+431 VGNNAGGNAT
-440 LNSYNQIK
+440 NIYNQIK
-448 FISEGNSS
+448 FVSEGNSS
-456 IQDNFDRSETY
+456 SQENFDRSNPF
-467 DFIETTHTISPTDLS
+467 DTTEDLS
-482 HENYL
+482 RGNYVL
-487 LPYKREVSGKV
+487 TYKREVSGKV
-498 QFTEKE
+498 QFNETE
-504 TRTLPVTYSPTS
+504 TRTLPLIYSPTS
-516 FTNLFRIPVDA
+516 YSNLFRIPVDA
-527 SMSLDIN
+527 SMSLEIN

-551 ISYDVNTS
+551 ISYDVNTNS
-559 TVQISDDYDYTGTA
+559 VQISDDYDYTGTA
-573 LGNDNITFNASIV
+573 DGDNNITFNASTFV
-586 SGCIMIVYKN
+586 ANCVMIVYKN
-596 TNTNDTILSPSKFTY
+596 TNTNDTTLVPSKFTY